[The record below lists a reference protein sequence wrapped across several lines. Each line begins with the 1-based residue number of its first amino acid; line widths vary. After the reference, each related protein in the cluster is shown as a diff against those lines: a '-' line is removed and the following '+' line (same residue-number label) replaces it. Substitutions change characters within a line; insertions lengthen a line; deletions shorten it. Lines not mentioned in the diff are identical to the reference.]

1 VRYVVVDAGP
11 LLRGGPS
18 SAPAASS
25 GRPGQGDAGGEG
37 TCLAAR
43 ARLPGATVVLA
54 SADLI
59 VFRLPAR
66 LATNPAK
73 GPTCPAIGR

>member
-1 VRYVVVDAGP
+1 VRAGRNDAG
-11 LLRGGPS
+11 
-18 SAPAASS
+18 
-25 GRPGQGDAGGEG
+25 DADR
-37 TCLAAR
+37 CLAER

-59 VFRLPAR
+59 VFRLPAKPTDPG
-66 LATNPAK
+66 ANPAK